1 MSVPTQRPPP
11 IGLQGFRGIVLSPIE
26 SNVTHARA
34 AQRVDN
40 TGVMPH
46 PHWPLFDL
54 EIRTPE
60 LTLRYPNDE
69 LLTKMVAVAA
79 AGIHDPEFM
88 PFSVPWTRFE
98 SPRLEQEALRFHWQ
112 NRAETRPGAF
122 RIPLAVIAD
131 GEVIGSSD
139 LVATDFSTLRCFE
152 TGSWLGR
159 WFQSRGIGKRMR
171 CATLALGFD
180 GFGAE
185 LATTT
190 AWHDNGPSLGVTRS
204 LGYSPQGR
212 RRESR
217 EGVATDLLAFELES
231 EAFAAIRPPEIEFV
245 GLDAVRSF
253 LEL

>member
-1 MSVPTQRPPP
+1 MR
-11 IGLQGFRGIVLSPIE
+11 
-26 SNVTHARA
+26 
-34 AQRVDN
+34 
-40 TGVMPH
+40 H

-54 EIRTPE
+54 EVRTPD
-60 LTLRYPNDE
+60 LTLRYPDDD
-69 LLTKMVAVAA
+69 LLTELVAVAA
-79 AGIHDPEFM
+79 AGVHDPGFM
-88 PFSVPWTRFE
+88 PFSVPWTRFR

-112 NRAETRPGAF
+112 NRAEMRPGAF
-122 RIPLAVIAD
+122 RIPLAAIVD

-139 LVATDFSTLRCFE
+139 LVATDFSTLRSFE

-159 WFQSRGIGKRMR
+159 GFQGRGIGKRMR

-180 GFGAE
+180 GLDGE

-204 LGYSPQGR
+204 LGYTLQGR

-217 EGVATDLLAFELES
+217 EGVATELLAFDMES
-231 EAFAAIRPPEIEFV
+231 EAFASIRPPEIEFV